1 MATREIVNE
10 AIALGLIRA
19 DEAARYLDAPP
30 HPKLVIVPKSAP
42 PPERLAVVGFNGRI
56 RKGRQRLTRALIA
69 AGVVDGEAVRG
80 KIWQTPKPGAEQ
92 EDTA

>member
-1 MATREIVNE
+1 MATMEIVNE
-10 AIALGLIRA
+10 AIRLHLIEPG
-19 DEAARYLDAPP
+19 EAARYLDAPP
-30 HPKLVIVPKSAP
+30 RPKLAIVPRVPP
-42 PPERLAVVGFNGRI
+42 PPERLAVAGFNGRI

-80 KIWQTPKPGAEQ
+80 KVWQTPKPGAEQ